1 MLPQRRRLKLYLL
14 LGLCLLISRTQAQL
28 IGADEAEAEPEEEE
42 DEEEEE
48 ESVEDETLEE
58 KLQRKN
64 IKQDSNLTVDK
75 LIAKYGYQA
84 EVHRVTTEDGYILT
98 MHRIRKD
105 GAQPFLLQHGLVDS
119 SAGFVIMGPNV
130 SLAYMLADHNYDVW
144 LGNARGNRYS
154 RNHTTLDPDESK
166 FWDFSWHE
174 IGMYD
179 LPAMIDHILKTTGYK
194 KLHYAGH
201 SQGCT
206 AFFVMCSM
214 RPTYNEKVIMMQAM
228 APAVYAKETEDHP
241 YIRAISLY
249 FNTLVGSSISEMF
262 NGEFRFLCRMTEET
276 ERLCIEAVFGIV
288 GRNWNEF
295 NRKMFPVILGHYP
308 AGVAAKQVK
317 HFIQIIKN
325 GRFAPY
331 SYSAS
336 KNMLLYRE
344 HVPPR
349 YNLSLVTVPTFVYY
363 SSNDLLCHPHD
374 VESMCE
380 DLGNPA
386 GKYLVPMKDF
396 NHMDFLWAIDV
407 RRLLYARMLQVL
419 EKDKKRTLEADQ
431 EGNKLKARVI
441 RGLNAA

>member
-1 MLPQRRRLKLYLL
+1 MRQNLRMRLVLL
-14 LGLCLLISRTQAQL
+14 LGLCVLISRTQGQL
-28 IGADEAEAEPEEEE
+28 IGGEEDEEDEEE
-42 DEEEEE
+42 EEEEE

-58 KLQRKN
+58 RLQRKN
-64 IKQDSNLTVDK
+64 IKQDSTLSVDK
-75 LIAKYGYQA
+75 LIAKYGYEA
-84 EVHRVTTEDGYILT
+84 EVHHVTTEDGYILT
-98 MHRIRKD
+98 LHRIRKE

-119 SAGFVIMGPNV
+119 SAGFVVMGPNV
-130 SLAYMLADHNYDVW
+130 SLAYLLADHNYDMW

-179 LPAMIDHILKTTGYK
+179 LPAMIDHVLKVTGFP
-194 KLHYAGH
+194 KLHYGGH

-206 AFFVMCSM
+206 SFFVMCSM
-214 RPTYNEKVIMMQAM
+214 RPAYNEKVLSMQAM

-249 FNTLVGSSISEMF
+249 FNSLVGSSIREMF

-317 HFIQIIKN
+317 HFIQIIKS

-331 SYSAS
+331 SYSS
-336 KNMLLYRE
+336 NKNMQLYRE
-344 HVPPR
+344 HLPPR
-349 YNLSLVTVPTFVYY
+349 YNLSQVTVPTFVYY
-363 SSNDLLCHPHD
+363 STNDLLCHPHD
-374 VESMCE
+374 VEAMCD
-380 DLGNPA
+380 DLGNVT
-386 GKYLVPMKDF
+386 GKYLVPQKEF
-396 NHMDFLWAIDV
+396 NHMDFLWATDV
-407 RRLLYARMLQVL
+407 RKMLYRRMLQVL
-419 EKDKKRTLEADQ
+419 
-431 EGNKLKARVI
+431 GKLPEDAPEESNRSR
-441 RGLNAA
+441 RGFRFR

>member
-1 MLPQRRRLKLYLL
+1 MRCSLRMRLILL
-14 LGLCLLISRTQAQL
+14 LGLCVFISRIQGQL
-28 IGADEAEAEPEEEE
+28 IGGEEDEEDEEE
-42 DEEEEE
+42 EEEEE
-48 ESVEDETLEE
+48 ESVEDETPEDR
-58 KLQRKN
+58 LQRKN
-64 IKQDSNLTVDK
+64 IKQDSTLSVDK
-75 LIAKYGYQA
+75 LIAKYGYEA
-84 EVHRVTTEDGYILT
+84 EVHHVTTEDGYILT
-98 MHRIRKD
+98 MHRIRKQ
-105 GAQPFLLQHGLVDS
+105 GAPPFLLQHGLVDS
-119 SAGFVIMGPNV
+119 SAGFVVMGPNV
-130 SLAYMLADHNYDVW
+130 SLAYLLADHNYDVW

-179 LPAMIDHILKTTGYK
+179 LPAMIDHVLRVTGFP

-206 AFFVMCSM
+206 SFFVMCSM
-214 RPTYNEKVIMMQAM
+214 RPAYNAKVVSMQAL

-249 FNTLVGSSISEMF
+249 FNSLVGSSIREMF

-317 HFIQIIKN
+317 HFIQIIKS

-331 SYSAS
+331 SYSS
-336 KNMLLYRE
+336 NKNMQLYRD
-344 HVPPR
+344 HLPPR
-349 YNLSLVTVPTFVYY
+349 YNLSMVTVPTFVYY
-363 SSNDLLCHPHD
+363 STNDLLCHPKD
-374 VESMCE
+374 VESMCD
-380 DLGNPA
+380 DLGNVT
-386 GKYLVPMKDF
+386 GKYLVPQKEF

-407 RRLLYARMLQVL
+407 RKMLYRRMLQVL
-419 EKDKKRTLEADQ
+419 GKLPEGSQEEANRSRR
-431 EGNKLKARVI
+431 EVRGRFI
-441 RGLNAA
+441 RS

>member
-1 MLPQRRRLKLYLL
+1 MGRRWLL
-14 LGLCLLISRTQAQL
+14 ALGLCLLLSRTQAQL
-28 IGADEAEAEPEEEE
+28 IGGEEDEEE

-48 ESVEDETLEE
+48 ESIEDETAEE

-84 EVHRVTTEDGYILT
+84 EVHHVTTEDGYILT
-98 MHRIRKD
+98 MHRIRNQ

-119 SAGFVIMGPNV
+119 SAGFVVMGPNV
-130 SLAYMLADHNYDVW
+130 SLGYLLADHNYDVW

-179 LPAMIDHILKTTGYK
+179 LPAMIDYILKTTAYK
-194 KLHYAGH
+194 KLQYAGH

-214 RPTYNEKVIMMQAM
+214 RPAYNEKVISMQAM

-249 FNTLVGSSISEMF
+249 FNSLVGSAITEMF

-295 NRKMFPVILGHYP
+295 NRKMFPVVLGHYP

-317 HFIQIIKN
+317 HFIQIIKS

-331 SYSAS
+331 SYSS
-336 KNMLLYRE
+336 NKNMVLYRE
-344 HVPPR
+344 HLPPR

-374 VESMCE
+374 VESMCD
-380 DLGNPA
+380 DLGNVT
-386 GKYLVPMKDF
+386 GKYLVPMKEF

-407 RRLLYARMLQVL
+407 RKQLYNRMLQVL
-419 EKDKKRTLEADQ
+419 
-431 EGNKLKARVI
+431 GKLPQVKNSDGDDLVRDLG
-441 RGLNAA
+441 RGLRQRRKRERKQG

>member
-1 MLPQRRRLKLYLL
+1 MRQNLRMRLVLL
-14 LGLCLLISRTQAQL
+14 LGLCVLISRTQGQL
-28 IGADEAEAEPEEEE
+28 IGGEE
-42 DEEEEE
+42 DEEDEEEEEEE

-58 KLQRKN
+58 RLQRKN
-64 IKQDSNLTVDK
+64 IKQDSSLSVDK
-75 LIAKYGYQA
+75 LIAKYGYEA
-84 EVHRVTTEDGYILT
+84 EVHHVTTEDGYILT
-98 MHRIRKD
+98 MHRIRKQ

-119 SAGFVIMGPNV
+119 SAGFVVMGPNV
-130 SLAYMLADHNYDVW
+130 SLAYLLADHNYDVW

-179 LPAMIDHILKTTGYK
+179 LPAMIDHVLKVTGFP

-206 AFFVMCSM
+206 SFFVMCSM
-214 RPTYNEKVIMMQAM
+214 RPAYNEKVLSMQAM

-249 FNTLVGSSISEMF
+249 FNSLVGSSIREMF

-317 HFIQIIKN
+317 HFIQIIKS

-331 SYSAS
+331 SYSS
-336 KNMLLYRE
+336 NKNMQLYRE
-344 HVPPR
+344 HLPPR
-349 YNLSLVTVPTFVYY
+349 YNLSQVTVPTFVYY
-363 SSNDLLCHPHD
+363 STNDLLCHPHD
-374 VESMCE
+374 VEAMCD
-380 DLGNPA
+380 DLGNVT
-386 GKYLVPMKDF
+386 GKYLVPQKEF
-396 NHMDFLWAIDV
+396 NHMDFLWATDV
-407 RRLLYARMLQVL
+407 RKMLYRRMLQVL
-419 EKDKKRTLEADQ
+419 GKLPEDAPEESSRSKR
-431 EGNKLKARVI
+431 RFRI
-441 RGLNAA
+441 R

>member
-1 MLPQRRRLKLYLL
+1 M
-14 LGLCLLISRTQAQL
+14 GLCLLISRTQAQL
-28 IGADEAEAEPEEEE
+28 IGGEEDEEE

-48 ESVEDETLEE
+48 EESIEDETAEE

-84 EVHRVTTEDGYILT
+84 EVHHVTTEDGYILT
-98 MHRIRKD
+98 MHRIRNL

-119 SAGFVIMGPNV
+119 SAGFVVMGPNV
-130 SLAYMLADHNYDVW
+130 SLGYLLADHKYDVW

-154 RNHTTLDPDESK
+154 RNHTTLDPDGSK

-174 IGMYD
+174 IGIYD
-179 LPAMIDHILKTTGYK
+179 LPAMIDYILKTTGFK
-194 KLHYAGH
+194 KLQYAGH

-214 RPTYNEKVIMMQAM
+214 RPAYNEKVISMQAM

-249 FNTLVGSSISEMF
+249 FNSLVGSAITEMF

-295 NRKMFPVILGHYP
+295 NRKMFPVVLGHYP

-317 HFIQIIKN
+317 HFIQIIKS

-331 SYSAS
+331 SYSS
-336 KNMLLYRE
+336 NKNMLLYRE
-344 HVPPR
+344 HLPPR

-374 VESMCE
+374 VESMCD
-380 DLGNPA
+380 DLGNVT
-386 GKYLVPMKDF
+386 GKYLVPVKEF

-407 RRLLYARMLQVL
+407 RKQLYNRMLQVL
-419 EKDKKRTLEADQ
+419 GKLPQAKDSSDGEDLVGEL
-431 EGNKLKARVI
+431 G
-441 RGLNAA
+441 RGLRQRRKRERGRGRAEGEVTW

>member
-1 MLPQRRRLKLYLL
+1 MSTRLWLA

-28 IGADEAEAEPEEEE
+28 IGGLVDEEE

-48 ESVEDETLEE
+48 ESIEDETAEE

-84 EVHRVTTEDGYILT
+84 EVHHVTTEDGYILT
-98 MHRIRKD
+98 LHRIRNQ

-119 SAGFVIMGPNV
+119 SAGYVVMGPNV
-130 SLAYMLADHNYDVW
+130 SLGYLLADHNYDVW

-179 LPAMIDHILKTTGYK
+179 LPAMIDHILKATGYK
-194 KLHYAGH
+194 KLQYAGH

-214 RPTYNEKVIMMQAM
+214 RPAYNEKVISMQAM

-249 FNTLVGSSISEMF
+249 FNSLVGSSITEMF

-295 NRKMFPVILGHYP
+295 NRKMFPVVLGHYP

-317 HFIQIIKN
+317 HFIQIIKT

-331 SYSAS
+331 SYSS
-336 KNMLLYRE
+336 NKNMALYRD
-344 HVPPR
+344 HLPPR

-363 SSNDLLCHPHD
+363 SSNDLLCHPRD
-374 VESMCE
+374 VESMCD
-380 DLGNPA
+380 DLGNA
-386 GKYLVPMKDF
+386 TGRYLVPMKDF

-407 RRLLYARMLQVL
+407 RKLLYNRMLQVL
-419 EKDKKRTLEADQ
+419 
-431 EGNKLKARVI
+431 GKLPQ
-441 RGLNAA
+441 

>member
-1 MLPQRRRLKLYLL
+1 WSGKMGRRWLL
-14 LGLCLLISRTQAQL
+14 ALGLCLLISRTQAQL
-28 IGADEAEAEPEEEE
+28 IGGEEDEEE
-42 DEEEEE
+42 DEEEEEE
-48 ESVEDETLEE
+48 ESVEDETAEE

-75 LIAKYGYQA
+75 LIAKYGYEA
-84 EVHRVTTEDGYILT
+84 EVHHVTTEDGYILT
-98 MHRIRKD
+98 MHRIRNQN
-105 GAQPFLLQHGLVDS
+105 AQPFLLQHGLVDS
-119 SAGFVIMGPNV
+119 SAGFVVMGPNV
-130 SLAYMLADHNYDVW
+130 SLGYLLADHKYDVW

-179 LPAMIDHILKTTGYK
+179 LPAMIDYILKSTGYR
-194 KLHYAGH
+194 KLQYAGH

-214 RPTYNEKVIMMQAM
+214 RPSYNDKVISMQAM
-228 APAVYAKETEDHP
+228 APAVYAKETSDHP

-249 FNTLVGSSISEMF
+249 FNSLVGSAITEMF

-295 NRKMFPVILGHYP
+295 NRKMFPVVLGHYP

-317 HFIQIIKN
+317 HFIQIIKT

-331 SYSAS
+331 SYSS
-336 KNMLLYRE
+336 NKNMVLYRE
-344 HVPPR
+344 HLPPR
-349 YNLSLVTVPTFVYY
+349 YNLSLVTVPTHVYY
-363 SSNDLLCHPHD
+363 STNDLLCHPHD
-374 VESMCE
+374 VESMCD
-380 DLGNPA
+380 DLGNVT
-386 GKYLVPMKDF
+386 GKYLVPMKEF

-407 RRLLYARMLQVL
+407 RKQLYNRMLHVL
-419 EKDKKRTLEADQ
+419 GKRPHSKDLDGEQRQAKNVKQL
-431 EGNKLKARVI
+431 
-441 RGLNAA
+441 RG

>member
-1 MLPQRRRLKLYLL
+1 MGRRWLL
-14 LGLCLLISRTQAQL
+14 ALGLCLLITRTQAQF
-28 IGADEAEAEPEEEE
+28 GGEEDEEE

-48 ESVEDETLEE
+48 EEWSSEDETAEE

-75 LIAKYGYQA
+75 LIAKYGYEA
-84 EVHRVTTEDGYILT
+84 EVHHVTTEDGYILT
-98 MHRIRKD
+98 MHRIRNQN
-105 GAQPFLLQHGLVDS
+105 AQPFLLQHGLVDS
-119 SAGFVIMGPNV
+119 SAGFVVMGPNV
-130 SLAYMLADHNYDVW
+130 SLGYLLADHKYDVW

-179 LPAMIDHILKTTGYK
+179 LPAMIDYILKSTGFK
-194 KLHYAGH
+194 KLQYAGH

-214 RPTYNEKVIMMQAM
+214 RPAYNEKVISMQAM
-228 APAVYAKETEDHP
+228 APAVYAKETSGHP

-249 FNTLVGSSISEMF
+249 FNSLVGSAITEMF

-295 NRKMFPVILGHYP
+295 NRKMFPVVLGHYP

-317 HFIQIIKN
+317 HFIQIIKT

-331 SYSAS
+331 SYSS
-336 KNMLLYRE
+336 NKNMVLYRE
-344 HVPPR
+344 HLPPR

-363 SSNDLLCHPHD
+363 STNDLLCHPSD
-374 VESMCE
+374 VESMCD
-380 DLGNPA
+380 DLGNVT

-407 RRLLYARMLQVL
+407 RKQLYNRMLQVL
-419 EKDKKRTLEADQ
+419 GKRPQGKDAEGEEFSTRNVERSRTH
-431 EGNKLKARVI
+431 R
-441 RGLNAA
+441 RGRGRASW

>member
-1 MLPQRRRLKLYLL
+1 MSQSLRLQLILL
-14 LGLCLLISRTQAQL
+14 LGLCVFVSRTQSQL
-28 IGADEAEAEPEEEE
+28 IGGEEDEEE
-42 DEEEEE
+42 DEEEEEEE

-58 KLQRKN
+58 RQQRKN
-64 IKQDSNLTVDK
+64 IKLDSTLSVDK
-75 LIAKYGYQA
+75 LIAKYGYEA
-84 EVHRVTTEDGYILT
+84 EVHHVTTEDGYILT
-98 MHRIRKD
+98 MHRIRKQ

-119 SAGFVIMGPNV
+119 SAGFVVMGPNV
-130 SLAYMLADHNYDVW
+130 SLAYLLADHNYDIW

-179 LPAMIDHILKTTGYK
+179 LPAMIDHVLKATGFQ
-194 KLHYAGH
+194 KLQYVGH

-206 AFFVMCSM
+206 SFFVMCSM
-214 RPTYNEKVIMMQAM
+214 RPAYNDKVISMQAL
-228 APAVYAKETEDHP
+228 APAVYAKETENHP

-249 FNTLVGSSISEMF
+249 FNSLVGSSIKEMF

-317 HFIQIIKN
+317 HFIQIIKS

-331 SYSAS
+331 SYSS
-336 KNMLLYRE
+336 NKNMQLYRE
-344 HVPPR
+344 HLPPR

-363 SSNDLLCHPHD
+363 STNDLLCHPHD
-374 VESMCE
+374 VEAMAG
-380 DLGNPA
+380 DLGNVT
-386 GKYLVPMKDF
+386 GMYLVPQKEF
-396 NHMDFLWAIDV
+396 NHMDFLWANDV
-407 RRLLYARMLQVL
+407 RKMLYHRLLQVL
-419 EKDKKRTLEADQ
+419 GILSDDSQEEATRTRR
-431 EGNKLKARVI
+431 GTRARFTLHT
-441 RGLNAA
+441 G

>member
-1 MLPQRRRLKLYLL
+1 MRFKLHLILL
-14 LGLCLLISRTQAQL
+14 LAMLIFIQRSQSQFN
-28 IGADEAEAEPEEEE
+28 IGADEE

-48 ESVEDETLEE
+48 EEEEEESSVEDETYEE

-64 IKQDSNLTVDK
+64 IKEDATLSVDK
-75 LIAKYGYQA
+75 LIAKYGY
-84 EVHRVTTEDGYILT
+84 ESEMHHVTTEDGYILT
-98 MHRIRKD
+98 LHRLKQE

-119 SAGFVIMGPNV
+119 SAGFVVMGPNI
-130 SLAYMLADHNYDVW
+130 SLAYLLADRSYDVW

-154 RNHTTLDPDESK
+154 RNHTSLDPDERK

-179 LPAMIDHILKTTGYK
+179 LPAMIDYILENTGYK
-194 KLHYAGH
+194 KLQYIGH

-206 AFFVMCSM
+206 SFFVMCSM
-214 RPTYNEKVIMMQAM
+214 KPEYNDKVLTMHAL

-249 FNTLVGSSISEMF
+249 FNSLVGSSITEMF

-295 NRKMFPVILGHYP
+295 NRKMFPVVLGHYP

-317 HFIQIIKN
+317 HFIQIIKT

-331 SYSAS
+331 SYSS
-336 KNMLLYRE
+336 NRNMQLYRE
-344 HVPPR
+344 HLPPR
-349 YNLSLVTVPTFVYY
+349 YNLSMVTVPTYVYY

-374 VESMCE
+374 VESMCN
-380 DLGNPA
+380 DLGNMME
-386 GKYLVPMKDF
+386 KYLVPLKEF

-407 RRLLYARMLQVL
+407 RKLLYQPILQAIEGRKEGHEKSSVPQSRRRRSRLGLHDVL
-419 EKDKKRTLEADQ
+419 
-431 EGNKLKARVI
+431 
-441 RGLNAA
+441 